1 MQDIPDTTA
10 AFIRF
15 LQLQSRRARTLE
27 SYLSWVRRVALHHGV
42 ACASLLD
49 EEQVLAFIHH
59 VQQTKGYG
67 GSTLNQCVCALRLF
81 FRDHLGRSCWTC
93 WGKIKIKRTPPLPT
107 VLTREEVRTLM
118 GCVKVSRFRAVFSLI
133 YHCGLRVGEACR
145 IKPQDIDARR
155 GVIRNLNAKGG
166 KNREVPISPEMVG
179 RLRDW
184 WSQHKNREWL
194 LTRRLRPPARGCAP
208 ALRAVCLASV
218 PRLFPGIGRGWKEK
232 WGDQALAL
240 RHAAAPMNESSVQAA
255 MKMAVA
261 SSGLKKKGVCC
272 HALRHSYATHLLE
285 EGVSLRQVQAYL
297 GHSDIQT
304 TVIYLHLTELS
315 ESRTREALSR
325 LYADVIPAPR
335 TRQGDKEMGRQG
347 ERQTVN

>member
-1 MQDIPDTTA
+1 MSPLPDSTA

-27 SYLSWVRRVALHHGV
+27 SYLSWVRRVAQHHGV
-42 ACASLLD
+42 ACASLLG

-81 FRDHLGRSCWTC
+81 FRDHLERSAWTC
-93 WGKIKIKRTPPLPT
+93 WSKIRIKRRPPLPT
-107 VLTREEVRTLM
+107 VLTREEVRALI
-118 GCVKVSRFRAVFSLI
+118 GCVRVSRFRAVFSLI

-145 IKPQDIDARR
+145 IKPQDIDAAR
-155 GVIRNLNAKGG
+155 GVLRILNGKGG
-166 KNREVPISPEMVG
+166 KNREVPISPEMIE
-179 RLRDW
+179 RLRAW
-184 WSQHKNREWL
+184 WSQHKNREW
-194 LTRRLRPPARGCAP
+194 
-208 ALRAVCLASV
+208 
-218 PRLFPGIGRGWKEK
+218 LFPGIGRGWKEK
-232 WGDQALAL
+232 WGDQSKAL
-240 RHAAAPMNESSVQAA
+240 RHATQPMSESSVQAA
-255 MKMAVA
+255 MVKAVL
-261 SSGLKKKGVCC
+261 SSGLKKPNVCC

-315 ESRTREALSR
+315 ESRTQEALSR
-325 LYADVIPAPR
+325 LYERVIPAPR
-335 TRQGDKEMGRQG
+335 VAAAG
-347 ERQTVN
+347 